1 MHSSQVKCGGGRLS
15 RMMHEEEAAHC
26 CASGHNASATDAL
39 SFELKGEK
47 ADCFQ
52 ASSSSSSSVSVSS
65 LKVRLAPA
73 IQSALAAAVDALL
86 REVALVLSDA
96 LTEAQREL
104 ASRERENERLK
115 LRLEE
120 SEGELRALQECVV
133 VSGARR
139 LAEQPPPPANAAPAA
154 FGQPQPASA
163 SSSSSSFPN
172 LPPHPAG
179 LPECGGERNP
189 AAQFFIT
196 QTRPDGQQESG
207 AAEPSNAL
215 LLGFDEIKVD
225 RLSMIQADA
234 AAAAA
239 NRLGSPGPPW
249 DAVAGAG
256 ECSAEIKTCSPEAG
270 AVEQRIQPKFP
281 IKQEPDLGLGQHGRM
296 AAVEGLPAAS
306 ENEQTAQSVGEL
318 GRIHVVEEEG
328 PSRSLDCP
336 FQIGIPRQP
345 LLRSHGS
352 AVPDGLR
359 TLAKSHPGAGVYQGA
374 AVGSNGPPFANA
386 TSESSERPH
395 LCLECGKT
403 FRLISSLRKHIR
415 IHTGEKPYPCG
426 VCGRH
431 FRESGALKTHQR
443 IHTGEKPYY
452 CSDCGTSFRHLDGL
466 RKHRRTHTGE
476 KPYACVLCGKRLSRL
491 QHLKHHQ
498 RIHTGERP
506 CRCPRCH
513 KCFKEPA
520 ALRKH
525 LRTHREEAA
534 GEDPAEACGERSGP
548 GPAMAEDF
556 GRLQAPMLSTQMGF
570 GMWGE
575 DGEEGAAVN
584 CIEER

>member
-1 MHSSQVKCGGGRLS
+1 FEPGEEKC
-15 RMMHEEEAAHC
+15 
-26 CASGHNASATDAL
+26 
-39 SFELKGEK
+39 K
-47 ADCFQ
+47 
-52 ASSSSSSSVSVSS
+52 
-65 LKVRLAPA
+65 
-73 IQSALAAAVDALL
+73 
-86 REVALVLSDA
+86 
-96 LTEAQREL
+96 
-104 ASRERENERLK
+104 
-115 LRLEE
+115 
-120 SEGELRALQECVV
+120 
-133 VSGARR
+133 
-139 LAEQPPPPANAAPAA
+139 
-154 FGQPQPASA
+154 
-163 SSSSSSFPN
+163 
-172 LPPHPAG
+172 
-179 LPECGGERNP
+179 
-189 AAQFFIT
+189 
-196 QTRPDGQQESG
+196 
-207 AAEPSNAL
+207 
-215 LLGFDEIKVD
+215 
-225 RLSMIQADA
+225 
-234 AAAAA
+234 
-239 NRLGSPGPPW
+239 
-249 DAVAGAG
+249 
-256 ECSAEIKTCSPEAG
+256 
-270 AVEQRIQPKFP
+270 
-281 IKQEPDLGLGQHGRM
+281 
-296 AAVEGLPAAS
+296 
-306 ENEQTAQSVGEL
+306 
-318 GRIHVVEEEG
+318 
-328 PSRSLDCP
+328 
-336 FQIGIPRQP
+336 
-345 LLRSHGS
+345 
-352 AVPDGLR
+352 

-570 GMWGE
+570 GILKDQFEKWIRVEKLCSPEMVIKFCSCSSFPE
-575 DGEEGAAVN
+575 
-584 CIEER
+584 ITQ